1 MESHSWQEWEKR
13 LAEVTAAFE
22 AEIAAAADERAV
34 EAIRQRYLGRKGGV
48 LAGMLRMVGELP
60 AAERPRAGQLANA
73 ARDAIEARLSE
84 RSALLAAA
92 ALERRLAEEKVD
104 VSLPGWP
111 IPAGHRHPISIVKA
125 EIEDF
130 FVSLG
135 YDVVSGPETEYDY
148 FNFEALNI
156 PKEHPARDMHDSF
169 YLGDTTLLRTHTSPM
184 QIRYMRAH
192 APEVPLRVVVPGRTY
207 RRDDDAT
214 HSPMFHQVEG
224 LVVGEG
230 VTMGDLKGT
239 LLALA
244 RAIFGEATAIRMRP
258 SYFPFTEPSA
268 EVDVTCTVCGGSG
281 CRTCKGTGWLEVLG
295 SGMVHPQVLR
305 NGGYD
310 PERVSGFAFGLG
322 IERMAMLK
330 YGIEDLRHF
339 YANDWRFLAQ
349 F

>member
-1 MESHSWQEWEKR
+1 LDSDRLGRWETR
-13 LAEVTAAFE
+13 LAQIHSSAL
-22 AEIAAAADERAV
+22 AEIEQAGDEKAI
-34 EAIRQRYLGRKGGV
+34 EAIRQRYLGRRGGE
-48 LAGMLRMVGELP
+48 LTLMLRSLGELP
-60 AAERPRAGQLANA
+60 AELRPRAGQAANEIKN
-73 ARDAIEARLSE
+73 AIEE
-84 RSALLAAA
+84 
-92 ALERRLAEEKVD
+92 ALETRAAGLADVARQRRLAAEAVD
-104 VSLPGWP
+104 VTLPGWP
-111 IPAGHRHPISIVKA
+111 IPAGHRHPISIVRA

-156 PKEHPARDMHDSF
+156 PAEHPARDMHDSF
-169 YLGDTTLLRTHTSPM
+169 YLGEGALLRTHTSPM
-184 QIRYMRAH
+184 QIRYMLAH
-192 APEVPLRVVVPGRTY
+192 APGLPIRVVVPGRTY

-230 VTMGDLKGT
+230 VSMGDLKGT

-244 RAIFGEATAIRMRP
+244 RAIFGENTAIRMRP

-268 EVDVTCTVCGGSG
+268 EVDVTCTVCGGTG

-295 SGMVHPQVLR
+295 AGMVHPQVLR

-339 YANDWRFLAQ
+339 YVNDWRFLSQ

>member
-1 MESHSWQEWEKR
+1 MESHSWQEWEKK
-13 LAEVTAAFE
+13 LAAVTAAFE
-22 AEIAAAADERAV
+22 AEIAGATDEKAV

-48 LAGMLRMVGELP
+48 LAGMLRTVGELP

-73 ARDAIEARLSE
+73 ARGAIEARLSE
-84 RSALLAAA
+84 RSAQLAVA
-92 ALERRLAEEKVD
+92 ALERRLAEEQVD

-111 IPAGHRHPISIVKA
+111 VPAGHRHPISIVKA

-169 YLGDTTLLRTHTSPM
+169 YLGETTLLRTHTSPM
-184 QIRYMRAH
+184 QIRYMQAH

-214 HSPMFHQVEG
+214 HAPMFHQVEG

-268 EVDVTCTVCGGSG
+268 EVDVTCTVCGGTG

-310 PERVSGFAFGLG
+310 PDRVSGFAFGLG

-339 YANDWRFLAQ
+339 YTNDWRFLAQ